1 MKKDRQ
7 RWCGLLEV
15 GIRLWCGCYSRKGA
29 DVEAKDKDGGTAL
42 MLAAESG
49 HKAVMRL
56 LLKKGAD
63 VEAKHV
69 TGRTAL
75 KWAAEGE
82 EEAVVRLLLKKEAN
96 DEAKDRTG
104 LTALVLAAESG
115 HETVVRLLLE
125 TGANIDAKHVTG
137 RTALMWV
144 ANRGHEAVV
153 RLLEGG
159 RHSRHRV
166 SAPITP
172 HSLRQATARLPSTI
186 PNSIHGSH
194 SEWDNRAIPY
204 WMRNRRSG

>member
-63 VEAKHV
+63 VE
-69 TGRTAL
+69 
-75 KWAAEGE
+75 
-82 EEAVVRLLLKKEAN
+82 
-96 DEAKDRTG
+96 
-104 LTALVLAAESG
+104 
-115 HETVVRLLLE
+115 
-125 TGANIDAKHVTG
+125 AKHVTG